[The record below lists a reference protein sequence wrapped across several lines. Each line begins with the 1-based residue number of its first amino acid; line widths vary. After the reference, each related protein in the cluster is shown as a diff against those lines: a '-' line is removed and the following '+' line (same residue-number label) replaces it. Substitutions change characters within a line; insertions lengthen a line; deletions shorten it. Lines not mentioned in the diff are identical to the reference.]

1 MNDQQFK
8 EIVSKLDLLIRLTAT
23 SVLGD
28 RNLKEQVGF
37 LSNRGFQPKE
47 IAWLLGKTP
56 NLIRVTL
63 HAWRKEKK
71 KSGSRKATTGDT
83 SGKNQ

>member
-8 EIVSKLDLLIRLTAT
+8 EIVSRLDLLIRLTAT
-23 SVLGD
+23 SILGN

-37 LSNRGFQPKE
+37 LSTRGFQPKE

-63 HAWRKEKK
+63 HDWRKKKK
-71 KSGSRKATTGDT
+71 KSGRKETKSGDT
-83 SGKNQ
+83 SGKN